1 MQRMT
6 IAPMANYISRVKTLS
21 NETLSFHT
29 HKKQDKTQ
37 ITIYLHRRIMLP
49 CPACRSLPELL
60 IELYRKTENS
70 IFDFFS

>member
-37 ITIYLHRRIMLP
+37 LLYIYIGESCYRALHVGAFLN
-49 CPACRSLPELL
+49 
-60 IELYRKTENS
+60 Y
-70 IFDFFS
+70 